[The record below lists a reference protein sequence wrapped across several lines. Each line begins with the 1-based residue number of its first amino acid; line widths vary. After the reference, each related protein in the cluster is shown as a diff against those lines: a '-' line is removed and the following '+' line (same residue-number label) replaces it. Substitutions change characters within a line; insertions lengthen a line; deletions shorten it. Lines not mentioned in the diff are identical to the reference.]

1 MQELKP
7 RDMSLPDRVEVLERG
22 LQRERNKRKI
32 LMGLMLEIMDKKNL
46 KLTEIGHQAI
56 EELEA

>member
-1 MQELKP
+1 
-7 RDMSLPDRVEVLERG
+7 MSLPDRVEVLERG

-32 LMGLMLEIMDKKNL
+32 LMGLVLEIMDKKNL